1 MPDRLAPPL
10 LLDVTPTVGLK
21 GGRRIENVKRG
32 TKLSTSSSW
41 RPWEARKEQMWYT
54 CSTQSLRVHHVQI
67 LSFQSSCWPSCCI
80 SYAIWKVLRFS
91 ACKKEHNASNIPLKL
106 GHVNL
111 KSTYS
116 PPQRYELFLKQPTFS
131 CYFFIIYIH
140 FFFFMDTTGVTKNM

>member
-1 MPDRLAPPL
+1 MPGRLAPPL

-32 TKLSTSSSW
+32 TKCPHLQAEGPEKPEKNRCDTLVPRSYCAHIMSY
-41 RPWEARKEQMWYT
+41 P
-54 CSTQSLRVHHVQI
+54 
-67 LSFQSSCWPSCCI
+67 SFQSSCWASCCI

-106 GHVNL
+106 GHANL
-111 KSTYS
+111 WSTYS
-116 PPQRYELFLKQPTFS
+116 PLQRYELFMKLPTFS

-140 FFFFMDTTGVTKNM
+140 FFFFMDTTRVTKNI